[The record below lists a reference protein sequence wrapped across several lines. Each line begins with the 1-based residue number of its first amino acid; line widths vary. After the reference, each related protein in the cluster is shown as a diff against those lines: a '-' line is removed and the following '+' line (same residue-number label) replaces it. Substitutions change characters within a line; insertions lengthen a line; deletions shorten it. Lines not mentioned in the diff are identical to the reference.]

1 MVKVLGTFSLL
12 AIAIAGMGVF
22 ALGLHTVER
31 RGREIGVRRVLG
43 VSARSIVVLLTGEFT
58 GLVLTASLVVCP
70 LIYLAMNHWLDQ
82 FAYRQDPGLF
92 VFFASGIAV
101 LLVTWLTV
109 GGQALQTALRNPVQA
124 LRQD

>member
-1 MVKVLGTFSLL
+1 
-12 AIAIAGMGVF
+12 MGVF

-43 VSARSIVVLLTGEFT
+43 ASTRSIVVLLTGEFT

-82 FAYRQDPGLF
+82 FAFRQDPGLF

-101 LLVTWLTV
+101 LLVTWLT
-109 GGQALQTALRNPVQA
+109 GGRSGAANRGA
-124 LRQD
+124 

>member
-1 MVKVLGTFSLL
+1 MKAIQALHESPLCSIWQSVRRL
-12 AIAIAGMGVF
+12 AIVGMGVF
-22 ALGLHTVER
+22 ALGFHTVER

-70 LIYLAMNHWLDQ
+70 LIYQAMNHWLDQ

-101 LLVTWLTV
+101 LLVTWLT
-109 GGQALQTALRNPVQA
+109 GGRSGAANRVA
-124 LRQD
+124 